1 MPRVSEERNWNGKVK
16 SKKACSN
23 PPPMLIF
30 FYYLNRQYNIFQ
42 I

>member
-1 MPRVSEERNWNGKVK
+1 MPRVSEERNWNDKVK

-23 PPPMLIF
+23 PPMLTF
-30 FYYLNRQYNIFQ
+30 FYYLNRQYNVFQ